1 MTEKADAQL
10 VGQYLN
16 GDEKSLE
23 ILIKKYLKP
32 IYGFVYKYTGNAQE
46 AEDLTQEV
54 FVKMW
59 RHLKKYN
66 KNKSFKTWLF
76 SIAKNTCIDW
86 LRKKKT
92 IPISELK
99 ERGENDNFFEQVS
112 ISQLLQSATNN
123 LLPKYQTVLSLYYND
138 NLNFREIAE
147 KLNEPLDT
155 IKSRHRRALI
165 ILKKHLN
172 EI

>member
-1 MTEKADAQL
+1 MIKKDDSQL
-10 VGQYLN
+10 VSQYFK

-32 IYGFVYKYTGNAQE
+32 IYGFVYKYTGNIQE

>member
-1 MTEKADAQL
+1 MDKADQ
-10 VGQYLN
+10 QIISDYLK

-32 IYGFVYKYTGNAQE
+32 IYGFVYKYTGNVQE
-46 AEDLTQEV
+46 AEDVTQEV

-59 RHLKKYN
+59 HHLKKYN
-66 KNKSFKTWLF
+66 KNKNFKTWIF
-76 SIAKNTCIDW
+76 SIAKNACIDW
-86 LRKKKT
+86 LRRKKT
-92 IPISELK
+92 IPFSELEK
-99 ERGENDNFFEQVS
+99 EGEIDKFFEHVG
-112 ISQLLQSATNN
+112 ISQLLQSTTEK

-147 KLNEPLDT
+147 RLEEPLNT

-165 ILKKHLN
+165 ILRKDLD
-172 EI
+172 EF

>member
-1 MTEKADAQL
+1 MIKKDDSQL
-10 VGQYLN
+10 VSQYFK